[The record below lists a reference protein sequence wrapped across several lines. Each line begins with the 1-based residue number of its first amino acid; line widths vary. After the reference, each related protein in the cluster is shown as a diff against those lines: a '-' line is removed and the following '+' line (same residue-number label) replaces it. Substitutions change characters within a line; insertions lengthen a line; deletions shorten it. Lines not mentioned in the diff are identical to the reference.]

1 MLFKVENFLTDQIIH
16 NTFYIKFC
24 FSIGYLERGILV
36 TDVIKLRRRYFTS
49 NAFKL
54 DCVSV
59 LPFDLLYIGIGSD
72 QTALRLLRLLRLH
85 RVITFL
91 AKAETSTS
99 HPSILRIFS
108 LTVVILLVFHWNACF
123 YFLISQSIGLGSDN
137 WVYPSTNGTGYDNL
151 ARQYLYSFYWS
162 ALIMTTGENQNQPE
176 TDTELLF
183 VIADILLGY
192 LVFAALVGQFG
203 SMITQSTTARREFN
217 IHVEAI
223 KRYMTFRGVEGDLKK
238 RVIAWL
244 DYKWSKE
251 QSLDELQAL
260 QKLPD
265 KLRAELAMNVYL
277 KTLKAVEI
285 FSDCEPGLLRD
296 LVLKLRP
303 LVFSP
308 GDYICRKGDVGKS
321 LYIVSSGCLR
331 VVADDGVSVVAT
343 LSEGSYFG
351 EISILNLS
359 GVGNRRTAN
368 VRSVGFTDL
377 LYLSKEDLLSVLT
390 EYPDARKKLEDQGRK
405 LLRRSR

>member
-1 MLFKVENFLTDQIIH
+1 
-16 NTFYIKFC
+16 
-24 FSIGYLERGILV
+24 
-36 TDVIKLRRRYFTS
+36 
-49 NAFKL
+49 
-54 DCVSV
+54 
-59 LPFDLLYIGIGSD
+59 
-72 QTALRLLRLLRLH
+72 
-85 RVITFL
+85 
-91 AKAETSTS
+91 
-99 HPSILRIFS
+99 
-108 LTVVILLVFHWNACF
+108 
-123 YFLISQSIGLGSDN
+123 
-137 WVYPSTNGTGYDNL
+137 
-151 ARQYLYSFYWS
+151 
-162 ALIMTTGENQNQPE
+162 
-176 TDTELLF
+176 
-183 VIADILLGY
+183 
-192 LVFAALVGQFG
+192 
-203 SMITQSTTARREFN
+203 
-217 IHVEAI
+217 
-223 KRYMTFRGVEGDLKK
+223 MTFRGVEGDLKK